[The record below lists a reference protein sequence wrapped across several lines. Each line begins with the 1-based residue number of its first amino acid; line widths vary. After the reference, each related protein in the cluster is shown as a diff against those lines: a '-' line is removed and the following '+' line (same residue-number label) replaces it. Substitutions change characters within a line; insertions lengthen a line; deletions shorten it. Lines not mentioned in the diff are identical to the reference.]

1 MDEKRILI
9 VDDDENICSLLK
21 LYLEN
26 AGFATQTCLSGRSA
40 TAQLDS
46 GVFDLILLDVML
58 PDITGFDLCRTIKET
73 IGLPVIL
80 ITARDMLNDKIQGFN
95 FGADDYII
103 KPFEP
108 AEVVARIKARLR
120 STENAGPGS
129 VLVIGNVTV
138 DLNAYEVRKNGR
150 RVGLKPKEIQLLYF
164 LLRNKNVV
172 FSREMLLKRVWKY
185 SYTGDTRTVDVH
197 IRTLR
202 QKLWEEDDG
211 WDIKTVWGVGYKIEG
226 D

>member
-1 MDEKRILI
+1 MDDARILI
-9 VDDDENICSLLK
+9 VDDDENICNLLT

-26 AGFATQTCLSGRSA
+26 AGFSTQSCLNGQDA
-40 TAQLDS
+40 MAQLDD
-46 GVFDLILLDVML
+46 GIFDLVLLDIML
-58 PDITGFDLCRTIKET
+58 PDTTGFDLCHTIKET
-73 IGLPVIL
+73 IGMPVIL
-80 ITARDMLNDKIQGFN
+80 ITARDMLQDKIQGFH
-95 FGADDYII
+95 FGADDYIV

-120 STENAGPGS
+120 STENTSPCS
-129 VLVIGNVTV
+129 VLRIGNVTV

-185 SYTGDTRTVDVH
+185 SYTCDTRTVDVH
-197 IRTLR
+197 VRTLR
-202 QKLWEEDDG
+202 QKLWDENDA